1 MDAVTHLLDTHTVI
15 WAYDDSEDLGPEAR
29 AVIRQARP
37 RSLGVSDFTLLE
49 VAMLV
54 SKGRLQVDLPLK
66 EFLGRMENDFVV
78 FPLGAAEAASA
89 MGLKL
94 EQADP
99 FDRAIVATALGRN
112 IPLLTRDRQI
122 TRSGSVP
129 VLW

>member
-1 MDAVTHLLDTHTVI
+1 MDAVTHLLDTHTVL
-15 WAYDDSEDLGPEAR
+15 WAYDDSECLGTEAR

-54 SKGRLQVDLPLK
+54 SKGRLQIDHPLE
-66 EFLGRMENDFVV
+66 EFLGRVENDYVV
-78 FPLGAAEAASA
+78 LPLGAAEAASA
-89 MGLKL
+89 MKLKL

-99 FDRAIVATALGRN
+99 FDRAIVATAIGRN
-112 IPLLTRDRQI
+112 IPLLTKDRQI
-122 TRSGSVP
+122 TKSGSVP